1 MGHQRKGQSQMSK
14 DKPLCALDGC
24 DKPARRKFCC
34 NDHKDKF
41 HNRNNPRG
49 YGARSN
55 HHPRDIEEIDD
66 NIDDNI
72 GHIFQS
78 GYFGHG
84 QD

>member
-1 MGHQRKGQSQMSK
+1 MSK
-14 DKPLCALDGC
+14 GKPVCALNGC

-49 YGARSN
+49 FGARLNCSQL
-55 HHPRDIEEIDD
+55 DMDD
-66 NIDDNI
+66 VNDIDDNI